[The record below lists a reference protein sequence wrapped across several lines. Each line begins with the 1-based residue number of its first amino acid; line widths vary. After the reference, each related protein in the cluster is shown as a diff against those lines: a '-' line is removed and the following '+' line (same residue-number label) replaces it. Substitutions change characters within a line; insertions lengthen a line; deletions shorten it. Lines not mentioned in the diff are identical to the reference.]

1 MKNSN
6 NDLSFSLPLAG
17 ASLLPL
23 GLLIGILSAL
33 FL

>member
-1 MKNSN
+1 MKNQLEKVTISAQIA
-6 NDLSFSLPLAG
+6 S

>member
-1 MKNSN
+1 MKNKLEEITVSAQIA
-6 NDLSFSLPLAG
+6 S

-23 GLLIGILSAL
+23 GLLIGILSAV